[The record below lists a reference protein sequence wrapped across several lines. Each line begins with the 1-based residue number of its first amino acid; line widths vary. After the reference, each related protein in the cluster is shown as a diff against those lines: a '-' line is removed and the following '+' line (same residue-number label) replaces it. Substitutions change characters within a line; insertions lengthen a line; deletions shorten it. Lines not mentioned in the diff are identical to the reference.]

1 MKNIFI
7 IDTYPVSPKQ
17 EEILI
22 QCIKK
27 LKFLNW
33 DILLC
38 SHAPVKP
45 EIQEMVDYYI
55 YDKNNTFLPPSFT
68 PFNWF
73 YLPNDLKIEIL
84 NGGHTLPICRNM
96 FNSINFV
103 KDNYY
108 DFFFFLEFDN
118 LFSEEDL
125 LKLDSFRKSMIEN
138 NQELLFFRPESFR
151 ECDSYVYETLMF
163 GGCPKFFLDKFQ
175 PPRNFTEWLRV
186 SMGYTL
192 ELSFYEQF
200 SPYESQYLVIPEH
213 CVHVFNTSEINK
225 FRYRLI
231 DSMILHNKIVESEP
245 QIFIFN
251 EDLNSGVKKVNIYK
265 NNQLYKSLNLNYKD
279 WFLEKTYYD
288 DSIIKIDIFSEDDI
302 LEVTK
307 TFSMSESLK
316 ELYESKAYIKYNN

>member
-22 QCIKK
+22 ECIKR

-33 DILLC
+33 DILLT
-38 SHAPVKP
+38 SHAAIKT

-55 YDKNNTFLPPSFT
+55 YDKDNTFLPPTFT
-68 PFNWF
+68 PFSWF
-73 YLPNDLKIEIL
+73 NISDNLKLSIL

-96 FNSINFV
+96 FNSIKFV
-103 KDNYY
+103 EDNYY

-118 LFSEEDL
+118 LFSEDDL
-125 LKLDSFRKSMIEN
+125 LKLDSFRKQMIDN
-138 NQELLFFRPESFR
+138 NQELLFFRPETFR

-175 PPRNFTEWLRV
+175 PPRNFNEWIRV
-186 SMGYTL
+186 NMGYTL

-213 CVHVFNTSEINK
+213 CVNIFNTSDINK
-225 FRYRLI
+225 FRYRLVDGVI
-231 DSMILHNKIVESEP
+231 VYNKVIESEP
-245 QIFIFN
+245 QLFLFN
-251 EDLNSGVKKVNIYK
+251 EDFNSGIKKVYVYK
-265 NNQLYKSLNLNYKD
+265 NNELYKTFDLKFKS
-279 WFLEKTYYD
+279 WFLDKLNYD
-288 DSIIKIDIFSEDDI
+288 DSIIKVDIFSEDNI
-302 LEVTK
+302 LEVSK
-307 TFSMSESLK
+307 TYKMSEDLK
-316 ELYESKAYIKYNN
+316 EFYKTKAYIDYN